1 MPKPRT
7 EKGSSDSSTSLA
19 RRVVE
24 LREHL
29 ENVERDKARL
39 GGMAEQILQ
48 RLREEHGCSSLK
60 DAEKKLARLDREAA
74 KLAEEFEQAMEKFQA
89 EWGDNLEEER

>member
-7 EKGSSDSSTSLA
+7 EKGSSDSNTSLA

-29 ENVERDKARL
+29 EHVERDKARL
-39 GGMAEQILQ
+39 GGMTEQILQ
-48 RLREEHGCSSLK
+48 RLREEHDCNSLK
-60 DAEKKLARLDREAA
+60 EAEKKLARLDKEVA
-74 KLAEEFEQAMEKFQA
+74 KLEEEFRQAMEEFRAK
-89 EWGDNLEEER
+89 WGGNLENC